1 MPPVAH
7 KSAKK
12 TPGKKGAAGKKSAV
26 KAKLAAGTKKK
37 AAAKKPIANQQVA
50 TQNKAEVVVV
60 GSGELSLCLLL
71 FSG

>member
-37 AAAKKPIANQQVA
+37 AAAKKPIAKQVA

-60 GSGELSLCLLL
+60 GSGELSPCLPL